1 MASVALVLS
10 IVFPSVGNYW
20 YGLTA
25 LSPAAYIYYMSRAER
40 VEQVSQQHRGQH
52 AADGT
57 DLSAGYSDKEPP
69 STWRSCCD
77 TAASRSSCALH

>member
-40 VEQVSQQHRGQH
+40 VEQVSQQHRGAHVLQM
-52 AADGT
+52 AQT
-57 DLSAGYSDKEPP
+57 CQQGYSDKGPLC
-69 STWRSCCD
+69 T
-77 TAASRSSCALH
+77 